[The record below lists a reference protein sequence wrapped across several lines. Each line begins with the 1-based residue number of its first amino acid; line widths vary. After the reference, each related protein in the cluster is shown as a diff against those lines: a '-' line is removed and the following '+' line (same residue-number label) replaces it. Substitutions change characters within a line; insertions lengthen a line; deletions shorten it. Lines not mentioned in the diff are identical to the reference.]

1 MIKRVFGIML
11 CICMMVTLLPATA
24 WAIDYHDLNVA
35 GTNVVG
41 ENNITYWLCN
51 TDGTITSTG
60 ASEDNYNVKFD
71 PTATPTTLTLNNA
84 AIVCDTKE
92 PIYSE
97 DDLTIKLVGTNTV
110 TTTSMGSAIYVYRK
124 DFTFEGGG
132 TLNATGSGR
141 CIPAD
146 GGNIVVISGATV
158 NATGT
163 GNNSFGIYSSFNGGS
178 GGNITISS
186 ATVTAKGETY
196 GICASNSINIS
207 DSTVTATAAT
217 TRNGVSAHGISSD
230 SSSISITGSTVT
242 VTAECINH
250 GSFGISCSFFNDA
263 KITITDSTV
272 TVKTVAAE
280 GYSNKAKAL
289 SDAPEFGATL
299 LTGTNGRLTRTVR

>member
-1 MIKRVFGIML
+1 ML

-24 WAIDYHDLNVA
+24 WAYNFTLTVA
-35 GTNVVG
+35 GTNVVDG
-41 ENNITYWLCN
+41 NNITYLLCKD
-51 TDGTITSTG
+51 DGSITSDG
-60 ASEDNYNVKFD
+60 ASEANYNVKFD

-124 DFTFEGGG
+124 DLTFEGGG
-132 TLNATGSGR
+132 TLNATSPGYCIQVHGGDLVVSGVT
-141 CIPAD
+141 ITAE
-146 GGNIVVISGATV
+146 GNGENSRGIVVFD
-158 NATGT
+158 NA
-163 GNNSFGIYSSFNGGS
+163 GS

-242 VTAECINH
+242 VTAKCINH
-250 GSFGISCSFFNDA
+250 GSSGIFCSIFNNA

-299 LTGTNGRLTRTVR
+299 LTGTDGRLTRTVR